1 MDLPKTRYLRCYAG
15 GRFFSVENPEIVFV
29 CILENA
35 GGGGSIAGG
44 MTKRFLDKYLEIYKG
59 IEAPKQEII
68 DSTPKLSNETKKKQN
83 SNIENT
89 NEESLEEIIEEE
101 QGTIKM

>member
-1 MDLPKTRYLRCYAG
+1 MRVWVFP
-15 GRFFSVENPEIVFV
+15 VENPEIVFV

-68 DSTPKLSNETKKKQN
+68 DSTHKAVMKLRKNKK
-83 SNIENT
+83 IAT
-89 NEESLEEIIEEE
+89 
-101 QGTIKM
+101 